1 MEIQSE
7 CLVRKNTTECF
18 VGESYLVYEDVKV
31 SQFPAIIFLI
41 DLHTE

>member
-18 VGESYLVYEDVKV
+18 VGESYLVYEDINQ
-31 SQFPAIIFLI
+31 SIPGNYFF
-41 DLHTE
+41 D

>member
-7 CLVRKNTTECF
+7 CLVRKNTT
-18 VGESYLVYEDVKV
+18 ESYLVYEDVKV